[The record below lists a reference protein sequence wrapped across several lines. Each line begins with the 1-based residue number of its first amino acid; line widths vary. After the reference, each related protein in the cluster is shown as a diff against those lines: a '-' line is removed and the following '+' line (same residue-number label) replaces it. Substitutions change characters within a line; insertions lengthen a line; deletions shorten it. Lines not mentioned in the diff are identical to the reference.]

1 MSDPSAKPA
10 ARPAK
15 KASRWGLFAPILIA
29 LVAFGGW
36 SAYWFYTAHRIEG
49 HIGDTRDGLIKAGYK
64 IAYSPL
70 KVQGFPFRMYLAF
83 DKIEV
88 IAPTGKGF
96 SSSHIEAEA
105 AAYALDKW
113 VIVAPEGL
121 TLHRGF
127 MGTIELGTVEVTGD
141 GLRASVSGLTEP
153 VQTIAIEGL
162 NPVFAVSKPE
172 YPFVLSAAQRFE
184 AYLRP
189 TKDTP
194 DSADFLL
201 RVSGA
206 KGEPRSLIGRLGQNK
221 PFDLH
226 LEGEVGLISKF
237 KGVDMNESVGAWRA
251 AGGVMKKVRTALTID
266 ELQMLGQSEALAL
279 DSNRA
284 LLGTLNL
291 ELKGSGD
298 PVGFLLGAGLID
310 PKYEVLAR
318 PFVGTRMT
326 ADKPVN
332 LRFDFR
338 DGGTYVGA
346 LKLSDAPI
354 VN

>member
-1 MSDPSAKPA
+1 M
-10 ARPAK
+10 
-15 KASRWGLFAPILIA
+15 
-29 LVAFGGW
+29 
-36 SAYWFYTAHRIEG
+36 
-49 HIGDTRDGLIKAGYK
+49 
-64 IAYSPL
+64 
-70 KVQGFPFRMYLAF
+70 
-83 DKIEV
+83 
-88 IAPTGKGF
+88 
-96 SSSHIEAEA
+96 
-105 AAYALDKW
+105 
-113 VIVAPEGL
+113 
-121 TLHRGF
+121 
-127 MGTIELGTVEVTGD
+127 
-141 GLRASVSGLTEP
+141 
-153 VQTIAIEGL
+153 AIEGL

-172 YPFVLSAAQRFE
+172 YPFVLSAAQRLE

-189 TKDTP
+189 TKDIT

-226 LEGEVGLISKF
+226 LEGEVGVISKF
-237 KGVDMNESVGAWRA
+237 KGVDMTESLGAWRS

-266 ELQMLGQSEALAL
+266 ELQMLGQSEAISL

-318 PFVGTRMT
+318 PFVGTKMT
-326 ADKPVN
+326 ADKPVT

-346 LKLSDAPI
+346 LKLSDAPV